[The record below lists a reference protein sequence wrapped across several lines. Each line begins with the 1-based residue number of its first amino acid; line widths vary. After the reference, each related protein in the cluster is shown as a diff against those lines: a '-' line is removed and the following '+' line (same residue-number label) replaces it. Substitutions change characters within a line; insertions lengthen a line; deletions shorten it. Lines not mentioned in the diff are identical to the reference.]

1 MAQYKIPQD
10 VEAEDKLLGPFT
22 FKQFIFLV
30 IAAICMALCY
40 VFYRLYQPLV
50 LIPLPI
56 TILCLVLGIYRRPDQ
71 PVELYLLAML
81 NFRFKPRVRK
91 WNSEGLHENIH
102 LVPPK
107 RKPIKPDKVNVK
119 LVHGQLEQLAKIVDS
134 RGWAAKDPNISVGVG
149 NLEIDDGDRLISM
162 DSLNAK
168 PDEPVEVH
176 SYEDMLD
183 INNNPDAK
191 DIAKLE
197 ATTTSAVKAQAI
209 AKMQMAKSST
219 KST

>member
-30 IAAICMALCY
+30 IAAIGIALCY
-40 VFYRLYQPLV
+40 VFYKLYQPLV

-56 TILCLVLGIYRRPDQ
+56 TLICLVLGIYRRPDQ
-71 PVELYLLAML
+71 PVEIYLLAAL

-107 RKPIKPDKVNVK
+107 LKAILPDKVSI
-119 LVHGQLEQLAKIVDS
+119 LQVHGQLEQLAKIVDS
-134 RGWAAKDPNISVGVG
+134 RGWIAKDPNINVGVG
-149 NLEIDDGDRLISM
+149 NLVVDDGDRLISM

-168 PDEPVEVH
+168 PEEPIEVH

-183 INNNPDAK
+183 VHNNPDAK

-197 ATTTSAVKAQAI
+197 ASSKTAVKAQAI
-209 AKMQMAKSST
+209 AKMQWAKTPAKSV
-219 KST
+219 